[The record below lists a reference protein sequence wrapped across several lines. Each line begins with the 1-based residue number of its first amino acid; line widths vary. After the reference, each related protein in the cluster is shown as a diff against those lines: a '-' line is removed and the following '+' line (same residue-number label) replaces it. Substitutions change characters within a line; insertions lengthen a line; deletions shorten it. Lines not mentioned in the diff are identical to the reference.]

1 MKTSPRPKPQGIY
14 RAGRRRR
21 ERGQALT
28 EQIILV
34 AMAMLALLGVVGLF
48 LDGIGNFYQNVM
60 TLVCLPLP

>member
-1 MKTSPRPKPQGIY
+1 MKTLSLPRPGRRY

-21 ERGQALT
+21 EHGQALT

-60 TLVCLPLP
+60 TMICVPLP